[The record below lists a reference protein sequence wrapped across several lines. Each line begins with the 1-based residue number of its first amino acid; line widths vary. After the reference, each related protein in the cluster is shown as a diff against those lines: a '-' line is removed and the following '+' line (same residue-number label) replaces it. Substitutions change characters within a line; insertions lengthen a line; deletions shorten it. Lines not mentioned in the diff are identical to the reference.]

1 MKQEL
6 LEKLVKELSVKIK
19 HKKYK
24 CPICE
29 YEQVMQACTGIFLNI
44 LHENNLDPLRFGP
57 KGIPTLPII
66 CNNCGY
72 ITQHAVTAF
81 ISDWEQFKKEYE
93 EQTECN

>member
-6 LEKLVKELSVKIK
+6 LEKLVKELSSKIK

-24 CPICE
+24 CPICDHE
-29 YEQVMQACTGIFLNI
+29 EVMQAVNGIFINI
-44 LHENNLDPLRFGP
+44 LHEKDLNPLRFGP
-57 KGIPTLPII
+57 TGIPTLPII

-72 ITQHAVTAF
+72 ITQHAVAAF